1 MPELTKKQIE
11 IALKDIN
18 SVGQNVYNI
27 YCFTNNCDNKTE
39 IDGMT
44 AYLNTVPDSV
54 KVIKQLLED
63 NLNELS

>member
-1 MPELTKKQIE
+1 
-11 IALKDIN
+11 
-18 SVGQNVYNI
+18 VYNI